1 MDITS
6 YFQSRVRCL
15 TPATI
20 SLAVMAGP
28 EGNFIGSCCPVARV
42 FTLVPPISIT
52 STFIIEVP
60 RRIGEDNRGEVGSRL
75 AAKVRSSR
83 NSPCWQLSAIVH
95 DQPVAIQQRRIS
107 SELIENAQRGRAEYD
122 ANAVLILHCD
132 GRSTAC
138 QRHPGTGGSII
149 TVEIL
154 KFLKIVNLPG
164 RGHATDSDFA

>member
-1 MDITS
+1 
-6 YFQSRVRCL
+6 
-15 TPATI
+15 
-20 SLAVMAGP
+20 MAGP

-95 DQPVAIQQRRIS
+95 DQPVAFQQRRIS
-107 SELIENAQRGRAEYD
+107 RVLIEIAQRWIVATS
-122 ANAVLILHCD
+122 AVEQVVALLGHL
-132 GRSTAC
+132 RNQPQLT
-138 QRHPGTGGSII
+138 
-149 TVEIL
+149 TVSRRKESSS
-154 KFLKIVNLPG
+154 
-164 RGHATDSDFA
+164 R